1 KFLDKKMSNIKER
14 VLQIAESKKIS
25 KTDYFQDLGLSY
37 ANFKGMQKNTGLN
50 SDAVAII
57 LSKYPDINP
66 AWLIIGEG
74 SMYRKEAAVV
84 RDEGIPYQ
92 EPIVINEI
100 EHTLIDALKLVIS
113 SQEKTISSLEKQL
126 AILENEV
133 HGLKE
138 K

>member
-1 KFLDKKMSNIKER
+1 MSNIKER

-74 SMYRKEAAVV
+74 SMYRKEEAVV

>member
-1 KFLDKKMSNIKER
+1 MSNIKER

-25 KTDYFQDLGLSY
+25 KTDFFKNLGLSY
-37 ANFKGMQKNTGLN
+37 ANFKGIQKNTGLN

-57 LSKYPDINP
+57 LSKHSDINP

-74 SMYRKEAAVV
+74 SMYRHKDAIVREEEVRYNEPVV
-84 RDEGIPYQ
+84 
-92 EPIVINEI
+92 VNEI

-113 SQEKTISSLEKQL
+113 SQEKTISSLEKQVT
-126 AILENEV
+126 ILERELQT
-133 HGLKE
+133 LKN

>member
-1 KFLDKKMSNIKER
+1 MSNIKER